1 MESQAMK
8 QLCFKDDGALRTK
21 NECRAVII
29 NKLILDELMDIDEA
43 EDLVE
48 KSLRDWD
55 LWNENPPEK
64 EETPNP

>member
-1 MESQAMK
+1 MK
-8 QLCFKDDGALRTK
+8 QLCFNEDGSVRTK

-48 KSLRDWD
+48 KSLREWN
-55 LWNENPPEK
+55 LWNEETGES
-64 EETPNP
+64 EEAPTP